1 MALNLPACLRFPT
14 RKMGSAKCVVVR
26 IYPNLPEFTRIS
38 LWFGAEFPLLCCYA
52 CAKMKWFFVAVW
64 CIINI
69 SGAVGAW
76 TCVRSCAQDVVDE
89 HGERWVMDLK
99 EQIGFLICQ
108 HMDTHTRID
117 KPAEAGNSEE
127 ER

>member
-1 MALNLPACLRFPT
+1 
-14 RKMGSAKCVVVR
+14 
-26 IYPNLPEFTRIS
+26 
-38 LWFGAEFPLLCCYA
+38 
-52 CAKMKWFFVAVW
+52 MKWFFVVVW
-64 CIINI
+64 CIANI
-69 SGAVGAW
+69 IGAVGAW